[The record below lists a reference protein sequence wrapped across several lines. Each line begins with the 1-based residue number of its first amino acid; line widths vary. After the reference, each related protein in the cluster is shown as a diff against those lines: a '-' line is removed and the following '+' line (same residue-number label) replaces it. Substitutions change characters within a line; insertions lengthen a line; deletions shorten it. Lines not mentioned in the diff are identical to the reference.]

1 MTAAPNQPA
10 PHQPTP
16 EPSIGTAPRSDRR
29 PDGYRTSPTGG
40 PRVRADVVDLY
51 VFRSAVAGTGSGGG
65 AGGIELL
72 QLLRAKAPMDETW
85 QPVMGHVEPGERAW
99 ETAVREA
106 HEEIGLDLAAPPCLG
121 FWALEQVYPYYLPT
135 LDCIVMSPRFV
146 AEVDSGWSPTL
157 NDEHTDHRWIAAPK
171 HAGRPA
177 QDHFM
182 WPGQKR
188 AVQELL
194 SEIATAGSAAREH
207 LRIYI

>member
-1 MTAAPNQPA
+1 MTAAPNQSPL
-10 PHQPTP
+10 
-16 EPSIGTAPRSDRR
+16 ESDRR

-51 VFRSAVAGTGSGGG
+51 VFRSDA

-72 QLLRAKAPMDETW
+72 QLLRAKAPMDATW

-99 ETAVREA
+99 ETAIREA
-106 HEEIGLDLAAPPCLG
+106 QEEIGLDVGAPECLG

-146 AEVDSGWSPTL
+146 AEVQVGWSPTL
-157 NDEHTDHRWIAAPK
+157 NEEHTDHRWIGAPE
-171 HAGRPA
+171 HDARPA

-194 SEIATAGSAAREH
+194 AEIAREGSPARDH
-207 LRIYI
+207 LRIHV

>member
-1 MTAAPNQPA
+1 MTAA
-10 PHQPTP
+10 HQP
-16 EPSIGTAPRSDRR
+16 PRLPADRR

-51 VFRSAVAGTGSGGG
+51 VFRERAGG
-65 AGGIELL
+65 AGIELL
-72 QLLRAKAPMDETW
+72 QLLRATPPMDATW

-106 HEEIGLDLAAPPCLG
+106 HEEIGLDIRSAHCAG
-121 FWALEQVYPYYLPT
+121 FWALEQVYPYYLPA

-146 AEVDSGWSPTL
+146 AQASTDWSPTL
-157 NDEHTDHRWIAAPK
+157 NAEHTDHRWIAAPE

-188 AVQELL
+188 AIEELL
-194 SEIATAGSAAREH
+194 SEIAPEGAAAREH
-207 LRIYI
+207 LRIAL